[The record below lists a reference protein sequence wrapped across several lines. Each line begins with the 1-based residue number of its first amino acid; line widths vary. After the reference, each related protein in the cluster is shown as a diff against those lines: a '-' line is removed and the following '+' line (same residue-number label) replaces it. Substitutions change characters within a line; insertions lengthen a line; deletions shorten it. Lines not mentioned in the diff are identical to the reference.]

1 MCCCGAAGDL
11 VIACCYFYSMNSNIL
26 DSSPRSTS
34 AFQDG
39 DSQALSREFRFQK
52 GESAQIRGIAESD
65 SYLYLKQGVLSV
77 LEANG
82 TQSRYRATDP
92 KFNVFQMGPE
102 DPVNVYALEDCVFF
116 HVDSDALDGL
126 VSWGQI
132 SGSLEEV
139 GDRKRLFLALDCPVL
154 RPLPLESVYQ
164 LVSRMHEQNVKAGD
178 EVVREGED
186 GRSFYLIARGRAEV
200 WRCQEFSDEVRLVAT
215 LGPGDGFGEEALMTG
230 AQRNATVRMVED
242 GQLVVVDRADFNE
255 LVVKPSVTEVK
266 PVVALAMID
275 EGYQLL
281 DVRYGE
287 EFEDCYLQGALL
299 YPLNELH
306 SRVDELSKD
315 GKYLI
320 YCSSGFRSR
329 VAALLLSQHGIPA
342 SVIAGGLRDWPYDKV
357 EF

>member
-1 MCCCGAAGDL
+1 MTT
-11 VIACCYFYSMNSNIL
+11 NIL
-26 DSSPRSTS
+26 DASSRHMPSFANDES
-34 AFQDG
+34 LAGPFGSDG
-39 DSQALSREFRFQK
+39 ALSRVFQFQK
-52 GESAQIRGIAESD
+52 GESAQIRGVPDRD
-65 SYLYLKQGVLSV
+65 SHLYLKHGVLSV
-77 LEANG
+77 LEADG
-82 TQSRYRATDP
+82 TQSRFRATDP

-102 DPVNVYALEDCVFF
+102 DQVNVYALEDCVFF

-139 GDRKRLFLALDCPVL
+139 GDRKRLFLALECPVL
-154 RPLPLESVYQ
+154 RPLPLEVVYQ
-164 LVSRMHEQNVKAGD
+164 LVSRMHEQGAKAG
-178 EVVREGED
+178 EEIIREGED
-186 GRSFYLIARGRAEV
+186 GHSFYLIAKGSAEV
-200 WRCQEFSDEVRLVAT
+200 WRRDEFSDQVRMVAT
-215 LGPGDGFGEEALMTG
+215 LGPGDGFGEEALVTG
-230 AQRNATVRMVED
+230 AQRNATVRMAED
-242 GQLVVVDRADFNE
+242 GQLVVIDRNDFNE
-255 LVVKPSVTEVK
+255 LVVKPSIKEVE
-266 PVVALAMID
+266 PALALAMMR

-306 SRVDELSKD
+306 GRIDELSPG

-342 SVIAGGLRDWPYDKV
+342 SVIAGGVRAWPYDKV
-357 EF
+357 CLG

>member
-1 MCCCGAAGDL
+1 MT
-11 VIACCYFYSMNSNIL
+11 SNIL
-26 DSSPRSTS
+26 DSSQRGAS
-34 AFQDG
+34 AFQG
-39 DSQALSREFRFQK
+39 EKSQALSREFRFQK
-52 GESAQIRGIAESD
+52 GESAQIRGIPELD
-65 SYLYLKQGVLSV
+65 SYLYLKHGVLSV
-77 LEANG
+77 LQADG

-92 KFNVFQMGPE
+92 KFNVFQMGHDE
-102 DPVNVYALEDCVFF
+102 QVNVYALEDCVFY

-139 GDRKRLFLALDCPVL
+139 GDRKRLFLALECPVL
-154 RPLPLESVYQ
+154 RSLPLEAVYQ
-164 LVSRMHEQNVKAGD
+164 LVSRMHEQNVKAGE
-178 EVVREGED
+178 EVVREGDD
-186 GRSFYLIARGRAEV
+186 GRCFYLIARGSAEV
-200 WRCQEFSDEVRLVAT
+200 WRRQEFSDEVRLVAT
-215 LGPGDGFGEEALMTG
+215 LGPGDGFGEEALVTG
-230 AQRNATVRMVED
+230 AQRNATVRMSED
-242 GQLVVVDRADFNE
+242 GQLVVIDRADFNE

-266 PVVALAMID
+266 PVVALAMIR

-306 SRVDELSKD
+306 GRTDELSKD

-329 VAALLLSQHGIPA
+329 VAALLLSQHGISA
-342 SVIAGGLRDWPYDKV
+342 SVIAGGLRAWPYDKV
-357 EF
+357 GF